1 MSNIGNLRKSLP
13 DTDCSF
19 SIDVEGLLTKEKYQ
33 GNFACKIPNVKT
45 QAAIAKHK
53 AMLNGGFD
61 DGLDIGTRNL
71 HHMISY
77 LRYTLTET
85 PKWWQAADM
94 GYELY
99 DVNVIEEVYQKVL
112 DFEKSWYEQIWGP
125 AKEEAKSE

>member
-1 MSNIGNLRKSLP
+1 MSNFANLKKSIPPTETSFTIQTEGNL
-13 DTDCSF
+13 
-19 SIDVEGLLTKEKYQ
+19 TKTQFE

-45 QAAIAKHK
+45 QAAIAKHR

-85 PKWWQAADM
+85 PKWWQEADM
-94 GYELY
+94 GYELF
-99 DVNVIEEVYQKVL
+99 DINVIEEVYQRVL
-112 DFEKSWYEQIWGP
+112 DFEKAWFEQIWGP